1 MCNKHIHF
9 MGKMLEVSTCEC
21 FLIKIIAHK
30 MVLGDL
36 SKKVPFQTSE
46 SKSFQSH
53 SKGGES
59 PPKTVLKEKLQRK
72 AGLTNKCP
80 ASHAHERKLA
90 GIIMGFAY
98 IKRKEFQI
106 MKAYYKEKLK
116 LLEDFGVP
124 VTERTK
130 AKLKRC
136 TSEIQMDNICHSLI
150 ANWLDK

>member
-1 MCNKHIHF
+1 
-9 MGKMLEVSTCEC
+9 
-21 FLIKIIAHK
+21 
-30 MVLGDL
+30 
-36 SKKVPFQTSE
+36 
-46 SKSFQSH
+46 
-53 SKGGES
+53 
-59 PPKTVLKEKLQRK
+59 
-72 AGLTNKCP
+72 
-80 ASHAHERKLA
+80 
-90 GIIMGFAY
+90 MGFAY